1 MGSLGA
7 TCCRTTLNSVDLNSV
22 DVGSTLNCYIIAL

>member
-7 TCCRTTLNSVDLNSV
+7 TCCRTTLNSVDVNSV
-22 DVGSTLNCYIIAL
+22 DLGPTLNCYIITL

>member
-1 MGSLGA
+1 MVVLVMVVEDGV
-7 TCCRTTLNSVDLNSV
+7 VDLNSV